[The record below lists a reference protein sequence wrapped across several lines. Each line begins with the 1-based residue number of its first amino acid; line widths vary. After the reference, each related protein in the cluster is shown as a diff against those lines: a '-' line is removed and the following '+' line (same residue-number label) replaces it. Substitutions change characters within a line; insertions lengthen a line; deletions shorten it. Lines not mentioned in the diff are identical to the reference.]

1 MRFMKKKGY
10 ENTTLRWVR
19 SDDRAVFFGVVGT
32 VRDLLDVGL
41 LEWCDYSPDL
51 WLFLPAK
58 NIYAGRYGKTR
69 EEAVSELEGGKK

>member
-1 MRFMKKKGY
+1 MRFMMKKGY
-10 ENTTLRWVR
+10 ENTTLRRVR
-19 SDDRAVFFGVVGT
+19 SDDGSVFFGVVGT

-69 EEAVSELEGGKK
+69 EEAVSGLEGGKK